1 MIHHDSELTQ
11 KRILQFWAP
20 LAATWLMM
28 ALEGPILTSFIARLA
43 DSTLNLAAYGV
54 AHPLAMLIES
64 PIIMMLSASIALVKD
79 VESLKK
85 LQRFSLVLNA
95 CVTAGMALII
105 VPPIFYFL
113 ADKVL
118 FLPAEIAW
126 RAHIAMMILLPSPAD
141 KPAAPTITPSTF
153 IVLSTKAVN
162 NIENNRAIVPIATL
176 FV

>member
-1 MIHHDSELTQ
+1 MVYQENELTQ

-79 VESLKK
+79 AESLKK
-85 LQRFSLVLNA
+85 L
-95 CVTAGMALII
+95 
-105 VPPIFYFL
+105 
-113 ADKVL
+113 
-118 FLPAEIAW
+118 
-126 RAHIAMMILLPSPAD
+126 
-141 KPAAPTITPSTF
+141 
-153 IVLSTKAVN
+153 
-162 NIENNRAIVPIATL
+162 
-176 FV
+176 